1 MGEYG
6 NRIKD
11 WPEHER
17 PRERL
22 VNYGADALS
31 DAELLG
37 IILRVGNPQQSAMD
51 LARSLLIKLGGLR
64 GLDQKSVPDLCEVHG
79 IGTAKAAQ
87 IKAALEL
94 AKRLVEQKWSSE
106 PVLNCSEDVY
116 QYMHLRMR
124 DLTREE
130 FKVLF
135 LTARNELIDEKTLF
149 EGSLMESVASPRE
162 IIRAALPV
170 NAANVI
176 LMHNHPSGNPAPS
189 QEDQRVTDKIVNA
202 CRYADINV
210 LDHIIFGKDTF
221 YSFADQGLIKKK
233 E

>member
-22 VNYGADALS
+22 VKYGADALS

-37 IILRVGNPQQSAMD
+37 IILRVGNQQESAMD
-51 LARSLLIKLGGLR
+51 LGRHLLAEFGGLR
-64 GLDQKSVPDLCEVHG
+64 GIDQKQASELCSIKGVG
-79 IGTAKAAQ
+79 LAKATQ

-94 AKRLVEQKWSSE
+94 AKRLVEQKWSSK
-106 PVLNCSEDVY
+106 PLLNYSDEVY

-149 EGSLMESVASPRE
+149 EGSLMESVVSPRE
-162 IIRAALPV
+162 IIRTAVQLA
-170 NAANVI
+170 AANVI

-189 QEDQRVTDKIVNA
+189 QEDKRVTEKIANA
-202 CRYADINV
+202 CYYAEVQV
-210 LDHIIFGKDTF
+210 LDHMIFGKDTYF
-221 YSFADQGLIKKK
+221 SFADQGLIIKR
-233 E
+233 